1 MTNFGDTL
9 YFKMEMLL
17 FLFQILFLA
26 EIFSIDQIMK
36 WLICSIDSLR
46 NADLAITKYE
56 VSKNIITH
64 TLHTDIVCFRRNII
78 RMLSNQSNGFTTYLL
93 IELTLGTLSWE
104 HTPSANSLSRIS
116 QANMVGL
123 SFLYLDIVSTTWGVA
138 TFGLLPPM
146 TPALKFPVS

>member
-1 MTNFGDTL
+1 
-9 YFKMEMLL
+9 MEMLL

-26 EIFSIDQIMK
+26 ETFSIDQIMK

-46 NADLAITKYE
+46 NANVAITKYE
-56 VSKNIITH
+56 VSKIIITH
-64 TLHTDIVCFRRNII
+64 TLHNII
-78 RMLSNQSNGFTTYLL
+78 RMLSNQRNGFTTYLL

>member
-1 MTNFGDTL
+1 
-9 YFKMEMLL
+9 MEMLL

-26 EIFSIDQIMK
+26 ETFSIDQIMK

-46 NADLAITKYE
+46 NADLAIPKYE
-56 VSKNIITH
+56 VSKIIITH
-64 TLHTDIVCFRRNII
+64 SLQTDINII
-78 RMLSNQSNGFTTYLL
+78 RMLRNHPNGFTTYLL

>member
-1 MTNFGDTL
+1 
-9 YFKMEMLL
+9 MEMLL

-26 EIFSIDQIMK
+26 ETFSIDQIMK

-46 NADLAITKYE
+46 NADLAMTKYE
-56 VSKNIITH
+56 VSKIIITH
-64 TLHTDIVCFRRNII
+64 TLKLDII
-78 RMLSNQSNGFTTYLL
+78 RMLSNHPNGFTTYLL

>member
-1 MTNFGDTL
+1 
-9 YFKMEMLL
+9 MEMLL
-17 FLFQILFLA
+17 FLSQILFLA
-26 EIFSIDQIMK
+26 ETVSIDQVIK

-56 VSKNIITH
+56 ISKIIITH
-64 TLHTDIVCFRRNII
+64 TLHRLNII
-78 RMLSNQSNGFTTYLL
+78 RMLSNHRNGFTTYLL

>member
-1 MTNFGDTL
+1 
-9 YFKMEMLL
+9 MEMLL

-26 EIFSIDQIMK
+26 ERFSIDQIMK

-46 NADLAITKYE
+46 NANVAITKYE
-56 VSKNIITH
+56 VSKIINTH
-64 TLHTDIVCFRRNII
+64 NII
-78 RMLSNQSNGFTTYLL
+78 RMLSNQRNGFTTYLL

-123 SFLYLDIVSTTWGVA
+123 SFLYLDIVSTTCGVA

>member
-1 MTNFGDTL
+1 
-9 YFKMEMLL
+9 MEMLL

-26 EIFSIDQIMK
+26 ETFSIDQIMK

-56 VSKNIITH
+56 VSKDS
-64 TLHTDIVCFRRNII
+64 LHTDIYITRVII
-78 RMLSNQSNGFTTYLL
+78 RMLSNHRNGFTTYLL

>member
-1 MTNFGDTL
+1 
-9 YFKMEMLL
+9 MEMLL

-26 EIFSIDQIMK
+26 ETFSIDQIMK

-56 VSKNIITH
+56 VSKIIITH
-64 TLHTDIVCFRRNII
+64 TLLTDIYIYIKLDII
-78 RMLSNQSNGFTTYLL
+78 RMLSNHPNGFTTYLL